1 MPGVRAR
8 PIDTLARPRQ
18 SCPCASLQSRGL
30 AITFAFAITGAA
42 LAGPKPLTLNDRVIQ
57 QGEFPPFL
65 ALPGPSTTLYNS
77 PNKWVSVDTSL
88 TDAQSK
94 AEIAQLREDGF
105 VAVLSRQ
112 LGTAQQE
119 PFGGLSWVMQLRSA
133 TAAEAALAANIQYAK
148 TSLKPP
154 NTYTAFQ
161 VAGVESPVLVV
172 TPQAA
177 PVAPVTTSCLRMG
190 PFCISLVLVGLPSR
204 RTCQRK
210 PNWSTQRRGFTSACT
225 DTRPRNASSP
235 TQPRYFFRRA

>member
-1 MPGVRAR
+1 MAATREIHFDQICLVSELDPLTLSPALGNLAPVRLFRVVA
-8 PIDTLARPRQ
+8 
-18 SCPCASLQSRGL
+18 L
-30 AITFAFAITGAA
+30 AITFAFATTGAA

-94 AEIAQLREDGF
+94 AEIAQLRGDGF

-161 VAGVESPVLVV
+161 VAGIPGARGYSASSAGGAGDNLVF
-172 TPQAA
+172 TD
-177 PVAPVTTSCLRMG
+177 G
-190 PFCISLVLVGLPSR
+190 PFLYFVGFGWTS
-204 RTCQRK
+204 K
-210 PNWSTQRRGFTSACT
+210 PKNL
-225 DTRPRNASSP
+225 P
-235 TQPRYFFRRA
+235 TQAQLVDAASRLYKRVHGHPAA